1 MKKHLLIPLVFAT
14 PVSAESGLTIYNQG
28 VAVVRETVPL
38 NLKAGKTDLSFD
50 RATAQVRPDSVVL
63 RDPSGKVAFS
73 VLEQGYRNDPVSQ
86 SLLLQHFEGKSIFF
100 QKTNQA
106 GESHTVSGK
115 IIRSGHVPRGRAQMP
130 IIEVDGQLQFS
141 LPGLPLFPAL
151 GDDSILRP
159 TLNWQIGSTEAAQF
173 DAQLSYLSDG
183 FGWSATYNVIAP
195 ENGET
200 VTINGWVTLNNRSGT
215 AFNDTNVK
223 LVAGEVNVTRRG
235 NSDPFAAADGGGS
248 VKLVRRS
255 EQVTEKSFDDFH
267 LYTLPR
273 PLTLRDRE
281 TKQVEF
287 LSSSKVQATKK
298 YVYEPFEKF
307 FYGSWNRNPSKGRS
321 SSDVA
326 ISWEF
331 KNSKENGLGVP
342 FPAGNMRF
350 YRSDDADGNL
360 EFVGENSIKHT
371 PKNEFISVETG
382 KAFDLLGE
390 RKVTNFDAKTQGPNR
405 IRETIEITLTNR
417 SESEKTIMVYESLW
431 RWSNWKIEKNS
442 HEFEKITSDSIE
454 FEVKVPADSKKTITY
469 TAFYFEK

>member
-1 MKKHLLIPLVFAT
+1 MKKYLLITFAFSS
-14 PVSAESGLTIYNQG
+14 PIVAESGLTIYNQG
-28 VAVVRETVPL
+28 IAVVRETVPL
-38 NLKAGKTDLSFD
+38 ELKAGKTEITFD

-63 RDPSGKVAFS
+63 RDPSGRAVFS

-86 SLLLQHFEGKSIFF
+86 SLLLQHFEGKTIQF

-106 GESHTVSGK
+106 GESFTVTGK
-115 IIRSGHVPRGRAQMP
+115 IIRSGHVPGGRSQMP

-159 TLNWQIGSTEAAQF
+159 TLNWQIGSAEATKF
-173 DAQLSYLSDG
+173 DAQLSYLSNG
-183 FGWSATYNVIAP
+183 FHWNATYNVVAP
-195 ENGET
+195 EKGET
-200 VTINGWVTLNNRSGT
+200 VTINGWVTLTNNSGT
-215 AFNDTNVK
+215 MFPDTKVK
-223 LVAGEVNVTRRG
+223 LVAGEVNVQRIPVPR
-235 NSDPFAAADGGGS
+235 SSMMLKSEADPFAASAP
-248 VKLVRRS
+248 K
-255 EQVTEKSFDDFH
+255 VTEKSFDDFH

-287 LSSSKVQATKK
+287 LSSVKVQAKKK
-298 YVYEPFEKF
+298 YVYSPFRQR
-307 FYGSWNRNPSKGRS
+307 FYGSWSRNPNNSKFSRN
-321 SSDVA
+321 VLTF
-326 ISWEF
+326 WEF

-360 EFVGENSIKHT
+360 EFVGENQIKHT
-371 PKNEFISVETG
+371 PKNEVISVQTG
-382 KAFDLLGE
+382 TAFDLLGE
-390 RKVTNFDAKTQGPNR
+390 RKVTSFDAKTLGPNR
-405 IRETIEITLTNR
+405 IRESFEITLTNR
-417 SESEKTIMVYESLW
+417 SESEKTIVVREPLW

-442 HEFEKITSDSIE
+442 QAFKKIDVNTIE
-454 FEVKVPADSKKTITY
+454 FEVTVPADKKKTISY